1 MTNNNNSAAKPE
13 AEVRVE
19 VADQHLQDLSVS
31 AEITRAEAQR
41 SNEETMF
48 RNISLGRKIFGSQPD
63 FFRVELAA

>member
-13 AEVRVE
+13 LNVE
-19 VADQHLQDLSVS
+19 VVEHHLQDLSVS